1 MLSWPEEA
9 CVDVLEQL
17 WFYFN
22 ANNYLLLHCSE
33 SAPPAVVA
41 DRRPGMVVPGAG
53 VHKDTGKPLGPSPF
67 VWFSPLD
74 ASSTGTSST
83 VIIG

>member
-1 MLSWPEEA
+1 M
-9 CVDVLEQL
+9 
-17 WFYFN
+17 
-22 ANNYLLLHCSE
+22 HCSE
-33 SAPPAVVA
+33 SAQPAVIA

-74 ASSTGTSST
+74 ARRICTNSTCTSS
-83 VIIG
+83 